1 MRYLK
6 TLLPIAEL
14 VAIENLIDLDVNEV
28 FENFSNMITSINID
42 DTRKYGRAWLIFM
55 RKE

>member
-42 DTRKYGRAWLIFM
+42 DTISLVV
-55 RKE
+55 

>member
-28 FENFSNMITSINID
+28 FQNFSNMITSINID
-42 DTRKYGRAWLIFM
+42 DTISLVV
-55 RKE
+55 

>member
-28 FENFSNMITSINID
+28 FENFSNMIISINID
-42 DTRKYGRAWLIFM
+42 DTISLVV
-55 RKE
+55 

>member
-6 TLLPIAEL
+6 TLLPIAVL

-42 DTRKYGRAWLIFM
+42 DTISLVV
-55 RKE
+55 

>member
-42 DTRKYGRAWLIFM
+42 DIISLVV
-55 RKE
+55 

>member
-6 TLLPIAEL
+6 TLLSIAEL

-42 DTRKYGRAWLIFM
+42 DTISLVV
-55 RKE
+55 

>member
-28 FENFSNMITSINID
+28 FENFSNMIISINID
-42 DTRKYGRAWLIFM
+42 DTMSLVVYVYL
-55 RKE
+55 

>member
-28 FENFSNMITSINID
+28 FENFSNMIISINID
-42 DTRKYGRAWLIFM
+42 DTMSLVV
-55 RKE
+55 

>member
-14 VAIENLIDLDVNEV
+14 VAIENLIDLYVNEV

-42 DTRKYGRAWLIFM
+42 DTISLVV
-55 RKE
+55 